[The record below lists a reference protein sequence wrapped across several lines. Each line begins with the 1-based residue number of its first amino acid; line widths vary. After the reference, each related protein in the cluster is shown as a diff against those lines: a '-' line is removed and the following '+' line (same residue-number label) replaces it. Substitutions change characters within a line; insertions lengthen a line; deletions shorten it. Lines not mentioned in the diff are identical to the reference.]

1 MRLVVILALCG
12 TSLVWSGTALAVPPT
27 ITSVSQQTRHPI
39 VTFSAPKSDH
49 VVIEIAS
56 KPERGSDGSFFSENQ
71 VEFDLMTDSEVA
83 AGRWL
88 SESQIDPGTYYV
100 LVRASPD
107 FNLCYQ
113 NGGFDPS
120 CADGYSAMAT
130 LVVPRPA
137 VKYVVGATR
146 QSYSAAVTLSIS
158 ATPLG
163 EKLPYRVCY
172 LTKALKRLCLRD
184 MLAGYSW
191 NSGASERLTVST
203 RLLATYTTFS
213 WFVGTR
219 VIGSKRIRVR

>member
-1 MRLVVILALCG
+1 MGRVVALALCG
-12 TSLVWSGTALAVPPT
+12 TSLAWSGTALAAPPT
-27 ITSVSQQTRHPI
+27 IISVSQQARHPI
-39 VTFSAPKSDH
+39 VAFSAPKSDH

-71 VEFDLMTDSEVA
+71 VEFEVMTDSEVA

-107 FNLCYQ
+107 FDLCYQ
-113 NGGFDPS
+113 DGGFDPS

-137 VKYVVGATR
+137 VRYVVGATR

-172 LTKALKRLCLRD
+172 LTKARKRLCLRD
-184 MLAGYSW
+184 TLAGYSW